1 MRRLKY
7 FRLGLLACAVFVY
20 AASAQ
25 AQQFGDSKPIGKEGP
40 AVAKAICAAKGILV
54 AGQTCKV
61 AADSLGTSLLYGQG
75 QAQKEY
81 VLEHF
86 ITGSF
91 TQKGARQA
99 LVGMCQAAG
108 KICSGEIVLLERAGS
123 GWRAVG
129 AYTNAPFDFYLGACY
144 KFSGS
149 DGRDRLVC
157 RSEGYLDTQGLEYLF
172 NLTAA
177 EFSSKLTTTRLLSY
191 GIAST
196 CSDKTQRVVQAS
208 TWARKDLNGD
218 RRPDLELILSESPK
232 AKVVCNPTTSLAKYE
247 PGQTTAVRLAF
258 IFDGKTFKP
267 TAQTT
272 AKIKTLPAPKVSR

>member
-7 FRLGLLACAVFVY
+7 FWLGLLACAVF
-20 AASAQ
+20 AQ
-25 AQQFGDSKPIGKEGP
+25 AQQLGDSKPIGKEGP
-40 AVAKAICAAKGILV
+40 AVAKAICAVKGILV

-61 AADSLGTSLLYGQG
+61 AADRLGTSLLYGQG
-75 QAQKEY
+75 QGQREY

-86 ITGSF
+86 ISGSF
-91 TQKGARQA
+91 TQKGAQQA

-108 KICSGEIVLLERAGS
+108 DICSGEIVLLERAGS
-123 GWRAVG
+123 GWRAVR
-129 AYTNAPFDFYLGACY
+129 AYTNAPFDFYLGACF
-144 KFSGS
+144 KFPGS
-149 DGRDRLVC
+149 DGRERLVC
-157 RSEGYLDTQGLEYLF
+157 RSQGYLDAQGLQYLF

-177 EFSSKLTTTRLLSY
+177 EFSTKLTATRLLSY

-218 RRPDLELILSESPK
+218 RRADLELTLGESPK
-232 AKVVCNPTTSLAKYE
+232 AKVVCKPTTPAKYE
-247 PGQTTAVRLAF
+247 TGPTTPVRLTF

-267 TAQTT
+267 TAQTA
-272 AKIKTLPAPKVSR
+272 AKIKTLPVLKVSR